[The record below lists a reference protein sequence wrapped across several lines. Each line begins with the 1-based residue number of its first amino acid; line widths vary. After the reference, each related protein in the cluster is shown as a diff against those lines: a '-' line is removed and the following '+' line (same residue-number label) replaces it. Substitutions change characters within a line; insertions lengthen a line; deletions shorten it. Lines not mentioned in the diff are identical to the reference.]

1 MPARPIGWL
10 RIAVVFGLIALLTA
24 AALLSPVGAGPSVSR
39 PFVKKIVTRK
49 IEALRR
55 NLSQAIGAARVQAT
69 STRLVGPA
77 PVPGSGTDSAV
88 ATLAIPDA
96 GSYVVTAKLWWNVV
110 NATSTGIGGEIDCDL
125 LAGDSF
131 DTSRESGV
139 TDFDYGTLALQL
151 THTFPGPATVV
162 LRCRDEFSGGN
173 PVEVHNVVVAALEV
187 FALAETQVGRT
198 RLEDSAPVPRRP

>member
-1 MPARPIGWL
+1 MRSFGWL
-10 RIAVVFGLIALLTA
+10 RLGVVVALIAALTP
-24 AALLSPVGAGPSVSR
+24 AALLSPAGAGPSVSR
-39 PFVKKIVTRK
+39 PWVKKIVTRK
-49 IEALRR
+49 IEVLRR
-55 NLSQAIGAARVQAT
+55 SLSQAIGAARVQAS

-77 PVPGSGTDSAV
+77 PVPGSATDTAV
-88 ATLAIPDA
+88 VSLAIPDA

-125 LAGDSF
+125 IAGDAF

-151 THTFPGPATVV
+151 TQSFPGPATVV

-173 PVEVHNVVVAALEV
+173 PVEVHNVVVTAVEV
-187 FALAETQVGRT
+187 FALAATQVGRA
-198 RLEDSAPVPRRP
+198 LPEGPAPVRQRP